1 MKSNIQITGGPV
13 MGRDRGASLPEG
25 KVETNL
31 TRRDLV
37 QRAAW
42 VLAAAAFSGSARLA
56 AEDVSP
62 VMLKLSDY
70 MSEARNVALPD
81 KVLQETK
88 HHILDTFAA
97 MISGSELPPG
107 RMALKFARS
116 YGGPSQCTVVASD
129 VLLGP
134 IEAAMV
140 NGELAHSDETDDDYT
155 GGGAHPGSAV
165 VPATLACGEKAGI
178 SGQHFTRA
186 VALGYDVGMR
196 AFNTVGMGGILKDTH
211 VLVGTFGAAAA
222 AGCALSLNPQQMR
235 WLVDYAAQQAGA
247 GVATWRRDTDHIEKG
262 FVFGGSTARNG
273 VNSALVVQLGWTAV
287 NDVMSGPDNFV
298 LSYDPKA
305 DPAKMIEDLGKR
317 YEVTLTTLKRW
328 TTGGPIQSP
337 LDALQLIMK
346 KHPFEPD
353 QVKQVVVRTAT
364 SAAYTVNNR
373 EMPDICLQHM
383 VAIMILDKTASFKAA
398 HDKARMQDPKVL
410 AVRAKVQLIGDE
422 ELEKLIPK
430 RVAIVEVTLNDGTKL
445 TERVDSVR
453 GTPENPM
460 DREEVVSKARD
471 LIVPVLGA
479 AKCDAL
485 VEKLLNLETV
495 KDVRE
500 LRPLLQHA

>member
-1 MKSNIQITGGPV
+1 
-13 MGRDRGASLPEG
+13 MGRGQEAFIPDGNFKS
-25 KVETNL
+25 KL

-37 QRAAW
+37 QCAAW
-42 VLAAAAFSGSARLA
+42 AIAAAALPGGPQLA
-56 AEDVSP
+56 AEDASP
-62 VMLKLSDY
+62 SISPTMLKLSAY
-70 MSEARNVALPD
+70 MSEVRDSALPD
-81 KVLQETK
+81 KVLEETK

-107 RMALKFARS
+107 RMALKFARA
-116 YGGPSQCTVVASD
+116 YGGPSLCTVVASD
-129 VLLGP
+129 ILLGP

-165 VPATLACGEKAGI
+165 VPATLAVGEKAGI

-196 AFNTVGMGGILKDTH
+196 AFQTVGTGPILKDSH

-222 AGCALSLNPQQMR
+222 AGCALGLNAQQMR
-235 WLVDYAAQQAGA
+235 WLIDYAAQQAGA
-247 GVATWRRDTDHIEKG
+247 GFATWRRDTDHIEKG
-262 FVFGGSTARNG
+262 FVFAGSTARNG
-273 VNSALVVQLGWTAV
+273 VNAAIVVDLGWTAV
-287 NDVMSGPDNFV
+287 NDVLSGPDNFV
-298 LSYDPKA
+298 MSYNPKA
-305 DPAKMIEDLGKR
+305 DPAKMVEGLGER

-346 KHPFEPD
+346 KHPFEPAE
-353 QVKQVVVRTAT
+353 VKQVVVRAAT

-383 VAIMILDKTASFKAA
+383 VAVMILDKTASFKAA
-398 HDKARMQDPKVL
+398 HDKPRMQDPEVL
-410 AVRAKVQLIGDE
+410 KVRAKVQLLGDE
-422 ELEKLIPK
+422 DLEKLIPK

-445 TERVDSVR
+445 TERVESVR

-460 DREEVVSKARD
+460 NREEVVAKARD

-485 VEKLLNLETV
+485 IEKLLSLETV
-495 KDVRE
+495 KNIRE
-500 LRPLLQHA
+500 LRPLLQRT

>member
-1 MKSNIQITGGPV
+1 MRHK
-13 MGRDRGASLPEG
+13 RDANWRGAG
-25 KVETNL
+25 GATGL
-31 TRRDLV
+31 TRRDLM
-37 QRAAW
+37 QRAVW
-42 VLAAAAFSGSARLA
+42 VLAAAALPSGMELS

-62 VMLKLSDY
+62 MMLKLSAY
-70 MSEARNVALPD
+70 MSEARNSALPE
-81 KVLQETK
+81 KALQETK

-97 MISGSELPPG
+97 MISGSQLPPVP
-107 RMALKFARS
+107 MALKFART
-116 YGGPSQCTVVASD
+116 YGGPNICTVVASD

-134 IEAAMV
+134 IEAAIV

-165 VPATLACGEKAGI
+165 VPATLAIAEKVGI

-186 VALGYDVGMR
+186 VALGYDIGMR
-196 AFNTVGMGGILKDTH
+196 AFQTVGTGPILKDSH

-222 AGCALSLNPQQMR
+222 AGCALSLNAQQMR

-247 GVATWRRDTDHIEKG
+247 GFATWRRDTDHIEKG
-262 FVFGGSTARNG
+262 FVFAGSSARNG
-273 VNSALVVQLGWTAV
+273 VNAALVVDLGWTAV

-298 LSYDPKA
+298 LSYNPKGE
-305 DPAKMIEDLGKR
+305 PEKMVDGLGER

-353 QVKQVVVRTAT
+353 QVKQVVVRDAT

-383 VAIMILDKTASFKAA
+383 IAVMILDKTASFKSA
-398 HDKARMQDPKVL
+398 HDKPRMQDPGVL
-410 AVRAKVQLIGDE
+410 RQRAKVQLIGDE
-422 ELEKLIPK
+422 ELEKLIPA
-430 RVAIVEVTLNDGTKL
+430 RVAIGEVTLNDGTKL
-445 TERVDSVR
+445 TERVESVR

-460 DREEVVSKARD
+460 NRD
-471 LIVPVLGA
+471 EIVAKSRHLMTPVLGA
-479 AKCDAL
+479 AQTTSL
-485 VEKLLNLETV
+485 IEKVLSVETV
-495 KDVRE
+495 KSIRE
-500 LRPLLQHA
+500 LRPLLQRT

>member
-1 MKSNIQITGGPV
+1 MK
-13 MGRDRGASLPEG
+13 RDRELHLPSG
-25 KVETNL
+25 SPKHNL

-37 QRAAW
+37 KRGAW
-42 VLAAAAFSGSARLA
+42 ALAATAIGGSVNLA
-56 AEDVSP
+56 AQEISP
-62 VMLKLSDY
+62 MMQKLSTY
-70 MSEARNVALPD
+70 MSEARNNALPD
-81 KVLQETK
+81 KALQETK

-107 RMALKFARS
+107 RMAMKFAHS
-116 YGGPSQCTVVASD
+116 YGGPGICTVVASD
-129 VLLGP
+129 ILMGP

-165 VPATLACGEKAGI
+165 VPATLALGEKTGI

-196 AFNTVGMGGILKDTH
+196 AFKTVGSGVLKDTH
-211 VLVGTFGAAAA
+211 VLVGTFGASAA
-222 AGCALSLNPQQMR
+222 AGCVLGLDAQQMR
-235 WLVDYAAQQAGA
+235 WLLDYAAQQAGA
-247 GVATWRRDTDHIEKG
+247 GFATWRRDTDHIEKG
-262 FVFGGSTARNG
+262 FVFAGSTARNG
-273 VNSALVVQLGWTAV
+273 VTGALVVQLGWTAV

-298 LSYDPKA
+298 MTYDPKA
-305 DPAKMIEDLGKR
+305 SPENFVDGLGER

-353 QVKQVVVRTAT
+353 QVKQVVVHTAK

-383 VAIMILDKTASFKAA
+383 IAVMLIDKTASFKAA
-398 HDKARMQDPKVL
+398 HDKARMQDPAIL
-410 AVRAKVQLIGDE
+410 RQRAKVQLIGEE
-422 ELEKLIPK
+422 ELENMIPK
-430 RVAIVEVTLNDGTKL
+430 RVAIVEVTLNDGTKYS
-445 TERVDSVR
+445 ERVESVR

-460 DREEVVSKARD
+460 NREEVVAKATD
-471 LIVPVLGA
+471 LITPVLGA
-479 AKCDAL
+479 KKCEAL
-485 VEKLLNLETV
+485 IDKLLNLENV

-500 LRPLLQHA
+500 LRPLLQKA

>member
-1 MKSNIQITGGPV
+1 
-13 MGRDRGASLPEG
+13 MGSRQVAFGSTPISR
-25 KVETNL
+25 KNL
-31 TRRDLV
+31 SRRELMR
-37 QRAAW
+37 RAAW
-42 VLAAAAFSGSARLA
+42 LAAAATVPVGADLF

-62 VMLKLSDY
+62 VMAKLSSY
-70 MSEARNVALPD
+70 MSDARNSALPE
-81 KVLQETK
+81 KVLEETQ

-107 RMALKFARS
+107 KMALKFAAG
-116 YGGPSQCTVVASD
+116 YGGPKTCTVVASD
-129 VLLGP
+129 ILLGP
-134 IEAAMV
+134 IEAAIA

-165 VPATLACGEKAGI
+165 VPATLAVGEKAGI

-196 AFNTVGMGGILKDTH
+196 AFQTVGTGGILKDTH

-222 AGCALSLNPQQMR
+222 GGCAFGFNAQQMR
-235 WLVDYAAQQAGA
+235 WLLDYAAQQSGA
-247 GVATWRRDTDHIEKG
+247 GIASWRRDTDHIEKG
-262 FVFGGSTARNG
+262 FVFGGGSARNG
-273 VNSALVVQLGWTAV
+273 VTAALAVDLGWTGV
-287 NDVMSGPDNFV
+287 NDVLAGPDNFV
-298 LSYDPKA
+298 AAYNAKG
-305 DPAKMIEDLGKR
+305 DPAKMIDGLGER
-317 YEVTLTTLKRW
+317 YEVTETTLKRW

-337 LDALQLIMK
+337 LDALQVILK
-346 KHPFEPD
+346 KHPFDPD

-383 VAIMILDKTASFKAA
+383 VAVMIIDKTASFKAA
-398 HDKARMQDPKVL
+398 HDKPRMQDPAVL
-410 AVRAKVQLIGDE
+410 KVRAKVQLIGDD

-445 TERVDSVR
+445 AERVEAVR

-460 DREEVVSKARD
+460 NRAEVVAKARD

-479 AKCDAL
+479 SKCDAL
-485 VEKLLNLETV
+485 IAKLLALESV
-495 KDVRE
+495 KDIRE
-500 LRPLLQHA
+500 LRPLLQPT

>member
-1 MKSNIQITGGPV
+1 MARH
-13 MGRDRGASLPEG
+13 RDAHTPPASSP
-25 KVETNL
+25 TNL
-31 TRRDLV
+31 TRREWV
-37 QRAAW
+37 RRAAW
-42 VLAAAAFSGSARLA
+42 AAAAGTLA
-56 AEDVSP
+56 GGRISLRAEDVSP
-62 VMLKLSDY
+62 VLLKLSEY
-70 MSEARNVALPD
+70 MTEARNAALPD

-107 RMALKFARS
+107 KMALKFAHS
-116 YGGPSQCTVVASD
+116 YGGPGVCTVVASD

-134 IEAAMV
+134 IEAAIS

-165 VPATLACGEKAGI
+165 VPATLALGEKAGI

-186 VALGYDVGMR
+186 VTLGYDIGMR
-196 AFNTVGMGGILKDTH
+196 AFQTVGVGGILKDTH

-222 AGCALSLNPQQMR
+222 AGCALSLDAQQMR
-235 WLVDYAAQQAGA
+235 WLLDYAAQQGGA
-247 GVATWRRDTDHIEKG
+247 GMAYWRRDTDHIEKG
-262 FVFGGSTARNG
+262 FVFGGGSARNG
-273 VNSALVVQLGWTAV
+273 VTAALVVQLGWTGV
-287 NDVMSGPDNFV
+287 NDFLSGPDNFV
-298 LSYDPKA
+298 VSYFPKG
-305 DPAKMIEDLGKR
+305 DPAKMVDGLGER
-317 YEVTLTTLKRW
+317 YEVTQTTLKRW

-337 LDALQLIMK
+337 LDALQLILK

-353 QVKQVVVRTAT
+353 QVKQVVVRTST

-383 VAIMILDKTASFKAA
+383 VAVMIIDKTASFKAA
-398 HDKARMQDPKVL
+398 HDKPRMQDPEVL
-410 AVRAKVQLIGDE
+410 KVRAKVQLIGED

-445 TERVDSVR
+445 TERVENVR

-460 DREEVVSKARD
+460 DREEVVAKARD

-479 AKCDAL
+479 TKCDAL
-485 VEKLLNLETV
+485 VDKLLNLEKV
-495 KDVRE
+495 KDIRE
-500 LRPLLQHA
+500 LRPLLQRT

>member
-1 MKSNIQITGGPV
+1 MRNKQGGIL
-13 MGRDRGASLPEG
+13 RASGGE
-25 KVETNL
+25 ENL

-37 QRAAW
+37 QRVAW
-42 VLAAAAFSGSARLA
+42 VLAAAALPGGARLA
-56 AEDVSP
+56 AQDTSANISP
-62 VMLKLSDY
+62 MMLRLSTY
-70 MSEARNVALPD
+70 MSEARNDALPE

-107 RMALKFARS
+107 RMALKFAHAYR
-116 YGGPSQCTVVASD
+116 GPNISTVVASD

-165 VPATLACGEKAGI
+165 VPATLAVGEKVGI

-186 VALGYDVGMR
+186 VALGYDIGMR
-196 AFNTVGMGGILKDTH
+196 AFKTVGAGILKDTH
-211 VLVGTFGAAAA
+211 VLVGTFGASAA
-222 AGCALSLNPQQMR
+222 AGCALSLDAQQMR
-235 WLVDYAAQQAGA
+235 WLLDYAAQQAGA
-247 GVATWRRDTDHIEKG
+247 GFATWRRDTDHIEKG

-273 VNSALVVQLGWTAV
+273 VNAALVVQLGWTAV
-287 NDVMSGPDNFV
+287 NDVMSGPDNFIQ
-298 LSYDPKA
+298 SYDPKA
-305 DPAKMIEDLGKR
+305 DPAKFVEALGER
-317 YEVTLTTLKRW
+317 YEVTQTTLKRW

-337 LDALQLIMK
+337 LDALQLILK

-383 VAIMILDKTASFKAA
+383 IAVMILDKTASFKAA
-398 HDKARMQDPKVL
+398 HDKPRMQDPAVL
-410 AVRAKVQLIGDE
+410 RERAKVQLIGDE

-430 RVAIVEVTLNDGTKL
+430 RVAIVEVTLTDGTKL
-445 TERVDSVR
+445 SERVESVR

-460 DREEVVSKARD
+460 SREEVVAKARD
-471 LIVPVLGA
+471 LINPVLGA
-479 AKCDAL
+479 KKCDAL
-485 VEKLLNLETV
+485 VDKLLNLESV
-495 KDVRE
+495 KDIRE
-500 LRPLLQHA
+500 LRPLLQRA

>member
-1 MKSNIQITGGPV
+1 MKHKQDVNGRAGAGEKNI
-13 MGRDRGASLPEG
+13 
-25 KVETNL
+25 
-31 TRRDLV
+31 TRRDLM

-42 VLAAAAFSGSARLA
+42 AVAATTLPWGAKLAAQDGSPSVVANI
-56 AEDVSP
+56 SP
-62 VMLKLSDY
+62 MMLKLSTY
-70 MSEARNVALPD
+70 MSEARNSALPV

-107 RMALKFARS
+107 QMALKFARA
-116 YGGPSQCTVVASD
+116 YGGPNICTVVASD
-129 VLLGP
+129 ILLGP

-165 VPATLACGEKAGI
+165 VPATLAIAEKVGI

-186 VALGYDVGMR
+186 VALGYDIGMR
-196 AFNTVGMGGILKDTH
+196 AFQTVGTGPILKDSH

-222 AGCALSLNPQQMR
+222 CGCAISMNPQQMR
-235 WLVDYAAQQAGA
+235 WLLDYAAQQAGA
-247 GVATWRRDTDHIEKG
+247 GFASWRRDTDHIEKG
-262 FVFGGSTARNG
+262 FVFAGSSARNG
-273 VNSALVVQLGWTAV
+273 VNAALVVDLGWTAV
-287 NDVMSGPDNFV
+287 TDVMSGPDNFV
-298 LSYDPKA
+298 LSYNPKG
-305 DPAKMIEDLGKR
+305 DPAKMADGLGER
-317 YEVTLTTLKRW
+317 YEVTMTTLKRW

-353 QVKQVVVRTAT
+353 QVKQVVVRAAT

-383 VAIMILDKTASFKAA
+383 VAVMIIDKTASFKAA
-398 HDKARMQDPKVL
+398 HDKPRMQDPGVL
-410 AVRAKVQLIGDE
+410 LVRAKVQLIGDE
-422 ELEKLIPK
+422 ELEKLIPR

-445 TERVDSVR
+445 TERVESVR

-460 DREEVVSKARD
+460 SREEVVAKARD
-471 LIVPVLGA
+471 LILPVLGA
-479 AKCDAL
+479 TKCDAL
-485 VEKLLNLETV
+485 IEKLLNLENV
-495 KDVRE
+495 KDIRE
-500 LRPLLQHA
+500 LRPLLQRA

>member
-1 MKSNIQITGGPV
+1 
-13 MGRDRGASLPEG
+13 MGRDRGANF
-25 KVETNL
+25 TAQNIATRL

-37 QRAAW
+37 QCAAW
-42 VLAAAAFSGSARLA
+42 ALAAAALPGSARLA
-56 AEDVSP
+56 AQDASASISP
-62 VMLKLSDY
+62 MMLKLSTY
-70 MSEARNVALPD
+70 MSEARNNALPD
-81 KVLQETK
+81 HVLQETK

-107 RMALKFARS
+107 RMALKFARA
-116 YGGPSQCTVVASD
+116 YGGPSISTVVASD

-165 VPATLACGEKAGI
+165 VPATLAVGEKVGI
-178 SGQHFTRA
+178 SGEHFTRA
-186 VALGYDVGMR
+186 VALGYDIGMR
-196 AFNTVGMGGILKDTH
+196 AFATMGAGILKDTH
-211 VLVGTFGAAAA
+211 VLVGTFGASAA
-222 AGCALSLNPQQMR
+222 AGCALSLDAQQMR
-235 WLVDYAAQQAGA
+235 WLLDYAAQQAGA
-247 GVATWRRDTDHIEKG
+247 GFATWRRDTDHIEKG

-305 DPAKMIEDLGKR
+305 DPAKFVEALGER

-337 LDALQLIMK
+337 LDALQLILK

-383 VAIMILDKTASFKAA
+383 IAVMILDKTASFKAA
-398 HDKARMQDPKVL
+398 HDKPRMQDAAIL
-410 AVRAKVQLIGDE
+410 RERAKVQLIGDD

-430 RVAIVEVTLNDGTKL
+430 RVAVVEVTLTDGTKL
-445 TERVDSVR
+445 TERVESVR

-460 DREEVVSKARD
+460 SREEVVAKARD
-471 LIVPVLGA
+471 LIIPVLGVK
-479 AKCDAL
+479 KCDSL
-485 VEKLLNLETV
+485 VEKMLNLENV
-495 KDVRE
+495 KDIRE
-500 LRPLLQHA
+500 LRPLLQRA